1 MENSFCS
8 AGRLLVRPLWSG
20 LPGLSQIQTPR
31 RTPSRLGQGRLPGV
45 SPWLE
50 GVLLVVSAL
59 AAQPQQESTEGLCSF
74 GAWSVASRKISGH
87 LRWSPKSGEQKR
99 FMVCFEGFAAGVA
112 APFLTS
118 SRCVQSSRNPNTA
131 LMITQVLI

>member
-31 RTPSRLGQGRLPGV
+31 RTPSGLRQGRLPGV

-50 GVLLVVSAL
+50 GVLLVVSGL

-74 GAWSVASRKISGH
+74 GAWSVASRLPERFLGTSDS
-87 LRWSPKSGEQKR
+87 RPKVENRS
-99 FMVCFEGFAAGVA
+99 
-112 APFLTS
+112 
-118 SRCVQSSRNPNTA
+118 
-131 LMITQVLI
+131 VL